1 LRVLQVIRSRNKL
14 TGSVLEA
21 YTPLVSLTRGSWAEK
36 EKTVK
41 KKVTLIPGDGT
52 GPEVAAAMKKCVYAT
67 GVNLEWEELNVEWG
81 DSLGNKGGIP
91 RDLIDSIEKN
101 RVAIKG
107 PITTPVGRG
116 FRSLNVTLRQ
126 LFDLYAC
133 VRPCKS
139 LAGTRTRYQDVDLVV
154 IRENTEDLYAGFEFR
169 EHEPTTLEFIT
180 YLKDR
185 HDMTIAKDA
194 SIGLKPISESGS
206 ERICRFAL
214 NYAHE
219 KKRKSVTAVHK
230 ANIMKFT
237 DGLFGRVAQRVSEDY
252 PEIPFREVLIDNL
265 CMQLVMRP
273 EQFDVLVLPNL
284 YGDIVSDLCAG
295 LIGGLGMAPG
305 GNIGRDMAIF
315 EATHGS
321 APKYAGLNKVNPTA
335 LILSGVMMLEYLEEK
350 HAAGLLF
357 EAVANVIREGRFVT
371 YDFKERRDDP
381 TAVGTSQMADAI
393 VEELERL
400 KKDV

>member
-1 LRVLQVIRSRNKL
+1 MP
-14 TGSVLEA
+14 GE
-21 YTPLVSLTRGSWAEK
+21 
-36 EKTVK
+36 EKTMK

-52 GPEVAAAMKKCVYAT
+52 GPEVAAAMKKCVDAT
-67 GVNLEWEELNVEWG
+67 GVEIEWEELNVEWG
-81 DSLGNKGGIP
+81 DSLGNQGGIP
-91 RDLIDSIEKN
+91 RYLIDSIEKN

-107 PITTPVGRG
+107 PITTPIGRG

-133 VRPCKS
+133 VRPCKT
-139 LAGTRTRYQDVDLVV
+139 LEGARTPYRNIDLVV

-169 EHEPTTLEFIT
+169 EYDPATLEFIA

-185 HDMTIAKDA
+185 HAMTIPEDA
-194 SIGLKPISESGS
+194 SIGLKPISKRGS
-206 ERICRFAL
+206 ERICRFAF
-214 NYAHE
+214 NYARE
-219 KKRKSVTAVHK
+219 KNRKSVTAVHK

-237 DGLFGRVAQRVSEDY
+237 DGLFGRVAQSIAKDY
-252 PEIPFREVLIDNL
+252 PELPFREVLIDNL

-273 EQFDVLVLPNL
+273 QQFDVLVLPNL

-305 GNIGRDMAIF
+305 GNIGHDMAIF

-321 APKYAGLNKVNPTA
+321 APQYAGLNKVNPTA

-350 HAAGLLF
+350 RAAKLLF

-381 TAVGTSQMADAI
+381 TAVGTSRMAEAI
-393 VEELERL
+393 VEEIKRL
-400 KKDV
+400 MQHP